1 MDYYL
6 LLILLCNSC
15 GQSLK
20 FLFTVVVQIRVCLE
34 NGVKFHELKSF
45 AKTVF
50 QLNQSPRTVL
60 EEQSPVT
67 RRFGFSFC
75 FSCFQFTQRWLR
87 GWLSKVLLLMFWIL
101 LEFSF
106 FADRNLFFFHDGPYK
121 KCSPRH
127 FSALPFPREM
137 NERE

>member
-75 FSCFQFTQRWLR
+75 FSCFHFTQRWLAQQ
-87 GWLSKVLLLMFWIL
+87 SPPFDVLNSLRI
-101 LEFSF
+101 
-106 FADRNLFFFHDGPYK
+106 FFFRRSKPFF
-121 KCSPRH
+121 
-127 FSALPFPREM
+127 FSRWSL
-137 NERE
+137 